1 MADTSNSEDN
11 VSWWQWLAGTGAA
24 LYTAKLNSKVQIAA
38 NNAALAQAQD
48 NETLSFLGYDLHK
61 KTLLWIAGG
70 LIITALM
77 LAVLRGRR

>member
-1 MADTSNSEDN
+1 MADTTNTDEGL
-11 VSWWQWLAGTGAA
+11 SWWQWLGGTAA
-24 LYTAKLNSKVQIAA
+24 QLYTANLNSKVQIAA
-38 NNAALAQAQD
+38 NNATLAQAQD

-77 LAVLRGRR
+77 LAVLKRR